1 MTDTIRREERDGR
14 GAYVFERDGRRLA
27 AMTFVR
33 DGEKHI
39 VIDHTEVSDELRG
52 QGVGRKL
59 LDAYVAW
66 ARESGTKIAATC
78 PYARS
83 VFDKDAS
90 IRDVLG

>member
-1 MTDTIRREERDGR
+1 MTDAIRREEHDGR

-27 AMTFVR
+27 QMTFVR
-33 DGEKHI
+33 QDPTHI

-59 LDAYVAW
+59 LTAYVEW
-66 ARESGTKIAATC
+66 ARETGTKITPTC

-83 VFDKDAS
+83 VFEKDPS
-90 IRDVLG
+90 IRDVLA